1 MLSLVKPQYITDE
14 NGKKISVILPV
25 SEYERIVQE
34 LEDADDVK
42 LYDDVKNLHEPS
54 TSFDEYVKNRQSK

>member
-1 MLSLVKPQYITDE
+1 MLTLVKPQYITDE

-25 SEYERIVQE
+25 DEYERILQE

-42 LYDDVKNLHEPS
+42 LYDEVKHLNEPS
-54 TSFDEYVKNRQSK
+54 TSFDDYVKSRRSK